1 MGDSRAQPDRGADR
15 GGADRSGAGADRTAR
30 FGHPKG
36 LWVLAG
42 TELWDR
48 ISFHG
53 MQAMLVLYMAGE
65 LLKPGRIE
73 KVVGFPQYR
82 AAIEAVNRRTG
93 YLGPSVHQLERW
105 AAEAERLEARATG
118 NLAREWPGSCGF

>member
-1 MGDSRAQPDRGADR
+1 MRTDTTPLTSAPVAAPA
-15 GGADRSGAGADRTAR
+15 GG
-30 FGHPKG
+30 
-36 LWVLAG
+36 LAA
-42 TELWDR
+42 E
-48 ISFHG
+48 I
-53 MQAMLVLYMAGE
+53 
-65 LLKPGRIE
+65 
-73 KVVGFPQYR
+73 R